1 MRNWKTKTQFDASQK
16 NTISAD
22 DSFAKNEAEVAELID
37 LETQE
42 KRKIVVDE
50 KLLGELQPESKWLHL
65 FYRYLRQFLS
75 CKNTSEFCVFIL
87 AK

>member
-50 KLLGELQPESKWLHL
+50 KLLGELQPESKLHL
-65 FYRYLRQFLS
+65 FYRDLCFTLALL
-75 CKNTSEFCVFIL
+75 VFIL
-87 AK
+87 SK